1 MEFGEEHGE
10 FYGEA
15 IAEIETHVEDA
26 RARLV
31 YALDNAVDLKKVLD
45 IFTRRVQI
53 LENVYRGITPV
64 LLFDIPTAYGQQLNQ
79 IGNLLGLPREGWDDD
94 LYRIYLRTQSLLI
107 LPERRTQA
115 NLLLVIRSLMDTDAG
130 TILYSEANP
139 KTYLLDIP
147 ATSLADL
154 IVWNTKFLEKCRP
167 ITYNVFIKFVPVDPF
182 VFDDDTGTI
191 TVTGEGFSD
200 DTDTID
206 VGGKLAVFIST

>member
-10 FYGEA
+10 LYGDA

-26 RARLV
+26 KARLV

-45 IFTRRVQI
+45 IFSRRVQI
-53 LENVYRGITPV
+53 LENVYRGITPT

-79 IGNLLGLPREGWDDD
+79 IGNLLGLPREGWDDP

-115 NLLLVIRSLMDTDAG
+115 NLLLVIRSLMYTDDG
-130 TILYSEANP
+130 VILYTEENP
-139 KTYLLDIP
+139 KTYALDIP
-147 ATSLADL
+147 ATSIEDL
-154 IVWNTKFLEKCRP
+154 IVWNRKFLEKCRP
-167 ITYNVFIKFVPVDPF
+167 ITYNSLIKFIPEDPF
-182 VFDDDTGTI
+182 VFEDETGVA

-200 DTDTID
+200 GAGVID
-206 VGGKLAVFIST
+206 VGGKLAVYISV

>member
-10 FYGEA
+10 EYGDA

-26 RARLV
+26 KARLV

-45 IFTRRVQI
+45 IFSRRVQI
-53 LENVYRGITPV
+53 LENVYRGITPT

-79 IGNLLGLPREGWDDD
+79 IGNLLGLPREGWDDP

-130 TILYSEANP
+130 TILYTEENP
-139 KTYLLDIP
+139 KTYALDIP
-147 ATSLADL
+147 AISLEDL
-154 IVWNTKFLEKCRP
+154 IIWNRKFLEKCRP
-167 ITYNVFIKFVPVDPF
+167 ITYNSLIKFIPEDPF
-182 VFDDDTGTI
+182 VFEDETGVA

-200 DTDTID
+200 AAGIID
-206 VGGKLAVFIST
+206 VGGKLAVYISI

>member
-10 FYGEA
+10 EYGDA

-31 YALDNAVDLKKVLD
+31 YALSNAVDMKKVLD

-53 LENVYRGITPV
+53 LENVYRGITPT

-79 IGNLLGLPREGWDDD
+79 IGNILGLPREGWDDE

-107 LPERRTQA
+107 LPDRRTQA
-115 NLLLVIRSLMDTDAG
+115 ILLQVIRSLMDTDAG

-139 KTYLLDIP
+139 KTYFLDIP
-147 ATSLADL
+147 ATSLEDL
-154 IVWNTKFLEKCRP
+154 IFWNRKFLEKCRP
-167 ITYNVFIKFVPVDPF
+167 ITYNTFIKFIPEDPF
-182 VFDDDTGTI
+182 VYDDDTATI
-191 TVTGEGFSD
+191 VVTGEGFSD

-206 VGGKLAVFIST
+206 VGGKLAVFISA

>member
-10 FYGEA
+10 LYGDA

-26 RARLV
+26 KARLV

-45 IFTRRVQI
+45 IFSRRVQI
-53 LENVYRGITPV
+53 LENVYRGITPT

-79 IGNLLGLPREGWDDD
+79 IGNLLGLPREGWDDP

-115 NLLLVIRSLMDTDAG
+115 NLLLVIRSLMDTDDG
-130 TILYSEANP
+130 VILYTEENP
-139 KTYLLDIP
+139 KTYALDIP
-147 ATSLADL
+147 ATSIEDL
-154 IVWNTKFLEKCRP
+154 IVWNRKFLEKCRP
-167 ITYNVFIKFVPVDPF
+167 ITYNSLIKFIPEDPF
-182 VFDDDTGTI
+182 VFEDETGVA

-200 DTDTID
+200 GAGVID
-206 VGGKLAVFIST
+206 VGGKLAVYISV